1 MDAVA
6 QMLVL
11 DLRDHLRCHLD
22 AELHGNTLDT
32 LFLALGCRCGK
43 LVDHILRHR
52 DAGDVFVH
60 VPRHARSLERDD
72 TSHDMRLDTGR
83 VDLIQEALERFQIKN
98 TLRLDVLRAVFD
110 LLAQLV
116 DLQLDGVIDRSD
128 GSALVELRRAAGDL
142 IAAAVA
148 VRLLHLREHLQNA
161 DGIQIIDRL
170 GFRTV
175 ADDGMVARQSQ
186 HRVDAE
192 GRCGQNIAHD
202 GHTVAVAA
210 GHLQDRLDA
219 RILERDAQAEAGRL
233 ETGGLHIGHVDAVNL
248 AVQELCSL
256 QLLGK
261 IITLRGGH
269 FGGDAK
275 FTGFKSLFQHTHI
288 ISSPLS

>member
-1 MDAVA
+1 
-6 QMLVL
+6 
-11 DLRDHLRCHLD
+11 
-22 AELHGNTLDT
+22 
-32 LFLALGCRCGK
+32 
-43 LVDHILRHR
+43 
-52 DAGDVFVH
+52 
-60 VPRHARSLERDD
+60 
-72 TSHDMRLDTGR
+72 
-83 VDLIQEALERFQIKN
+83 
-98 TLRLDVLRAVFD
+98 
-110 LLAQLV
+110 
-116 DLQLDGVIDRSD
+116 
-128 GSALVELRRAAGDL
+128 
-142 IAAAVA
+142 
-148 VRLLHLREHLQNA
+148 
-161 DGIQIIDRL
+161 
-170 GFRTV
+170 
-175 ADDGMVARQSQ
+175 MVARQSQ

-275 FTGFKSLFQHTHI
+275 FTGFKSLFQHTPI